1 MKVFKNNKTNV
12 LFICGGS
19 GGDSIIQSFNNDLF
33 NISSLINCYDDG
45 KSTGKI
51 RDLIKILGPSDI
63 RKLQFTYL
71 KSNNKNKSLIKLF
84 DYRLPF
90 FLNKNYEKNYFK
102 KNLLNKNNLKNKFI
116 IKNSNH
122 LKFIFSSLIYF
133 YNFISDKEV
142 LSSNFSLINC
152 IFMAEYL
159 KTKNFKKTINRF
171 SEIFSIKNEI
181 VINSYSNKYLYAI
194 TYKGNIIGEDEIV
207 SLNKNEKIKKIYI
220 LNNKI
225 NSKFKNELEKLS
237 NKNKDIKLTKNINLP
252 ILSRE
257 AKIKIKSADII
268 VFCPGTQ
275 HSSLYPTY
283 ITKNF
288 SEEIIKNKK
297 ALKVFVTNIHND
309 HDTKEYNKD
318 DYILNSYKYLNF
330 SKKYFINDFFDLNI
344 VNKSLSSNKFIIKK
358 FKNITNIYGNFRL
371 SNKNIHNGNKI
382 YDIILKYYKK

>member
-19 GGDSIIQSFNNDLF
+19 GGSSIIQSFNNGLF

-51 RDLIKILGPSDI
+51 RELIKILGPSDI
-63 RKLQFTYL
+63 RKLQTTYL
-71 KSNNKNKSLIKLF
+71 KSSKNKSLIKLF
-84 DYRLPF
+84 DYRLPL

-102 KNLLNKNNLKNKFI
+102 KNLLNKKNLKNKFS
-116 IKNSNH
+116 IKDSDH
-122 LKFIFSSLIYF
+122 LKFIHNSLIFF
-133 YNFISDKEV
+133 YNFISKKEY
-142 LSSNFSLINC
+142 LTSNFSLINC
-152 IFMAEYL
+152 IFMSEYL
-159 KTKNFKKTINRF
+159 KIKNLKKTIDRF
-171 SEIFSIKNEI
+171 SETFSIKNEI
-181 VINSYSNKYLYAI
+181 VLNSYSNKYLYAI
-194 TYKGNIIGEDEIV
+194 TYKGKIIGEDEIV

-225 NSKFKNELEKLS
+225 NSKLNNELAELS
-237 NKNKDIKLTKNINLP
+237 NKNKDIKLTKNTKLP

-268 VFCPGTQ
+268 IFCPGTQ

-288 SEEIIKNKK
+288 SEEISKNKK
-297 ALKVFVTNIHND
+297 ALKVFITNIHND
-309 HDTKEYNKD
+309 HDTEGYNTD

-330 SKKYFINDFFDLNI
+330 SKNFFINDFFDLNI
-344 VNKSLSSNKFIIKK
+344 VNKRLNSNKIIIKK
-358 FKNITNIYGNFRL
+358 IKNIINIYGNFKL
-371 SNKNIHNGNKI
+371 LNKNIHNGNKI
-382 YDIILKYYKK
+382 YDTILNYYKK

>member
-19 GGDSIIQSFNNDLF
+19 GGSSIIQSFNNDIF

-63 RKLQFTYL
+63 RKLQSTYL
-71 KSNNKNKSLIKLF
+71 RSNNKNKSLIKLF
-84 DYRLPF
+84 DYRLPL

-102 KNLLNKNNLKNKFI
+102 KNLLNKKNLKNKFI
-116 IKNSNH
+116 IKDSHH
-122 LKFIFSSLIYF
+122 LKFIHNSIIYF
-133 YNFISDKEV
+133 YNFISNKEV
-142 LSSNFSLINC
+142 LSSKFSLINC

-159 KTKNFKKTINRF
+159 KTKNFKKTIDRF

-181 VINSYSNKYLYAI
+181 VINSYLNKYLYAI

-225 NSKFKNELEKLS
+225 NSKLKNELVELS
-237 NKNKDIKLTKNINLP
+237 NKNKDIKLTKITKLP
-252 ILSRE
+252 VLSSE
-257 AKIKIKSADII
+257 AKIKIKGADII
-268 VFCPGTQ
+268 IFCPGTQ

-288 SEEIIKNKK
+288 SEEITKNKK

-309 HDTKEYNKD
+309 HDTKEYNTN

-344 VNKSLSSNKFIIKK
+344 INKHLSSDKIITKK
-358 FKNITNIYGNFRL
+358 IKNIINIYGNFRL

-382 YDIILKYYKK
+382 YDIIFKYYKK